1 MGIIDTS
8 HAIPETPVSGRS
20 VAAISPGITVDSRG
34 IWGEWNSPTGLGFP
48 APDSLLDRMQHHLS
62 QSVVMRIRPALVVGV
77 GLVLAFWRRPN
88 LFLHTWLHESAH
100 ALMCVVLFVRV
111 GAFQATA
118 GQGGEVRHEPV
129 NLLRAIPILI
139 APYVLPMI
147 LGPILFARW
156 LSPDGLLR
164 SGLTFVCGIA
174 LFMHLH
180 GLVLNLRFNTAGAAA
195 DIPRVGHLLA
205 FALVATSLLLI
216 ASATVVVLWST
227 QPPAWWSGLFAG

>member
-1 MGIIDTS
+1 MIT
-8 HAIPETPVSGRS
+8 R
-20 VAAISPGITVDSRG
+20 VARLVFDVVVGGAAWVLLVPWCWGVLTRR
-34 IWGEWNSPTGLGFP
+34 WGEVTGP
-48 APDSLLDRMQHHLS
+48 PPEEH
-62 QSVVMRIRPALVVGV
+62 ALFAGLMV

-100 ALMCVVLFVRV
+100 ALMCLLLFVRV
-111 GAFQATA
+111 GAIRASA
-118 GQGGEVRHEPV
+118 GQGGEIRHEPV

-139 APYVLPMI
+139 APYVVPMI

-164 SGLTFVCGIA
+164 SGLTFACGMA

-180 GLVLNLRFNTAGAAA
+180 GLMLNLRLNTVGAGA

-205 FALVATSLLLI
+205 FALIATSLLLI
-216 ASATVVVLWST
+216 AAATVVVLWSA

>member
-1 MGIIDTS
+1 MITRVVRLVFDVVVGG
-8 HAIPETPVSGRS
+8 AAWALLVPWCWGVLVRRWGEVSG
-20 VAAISPGITVDSRG
+20 SPP
-34 IWGEWNSPTGLGFP
+34 EEYALFAGLM
-48 APDSLLDRMQHHLS
+48 L
-62 QSVVMRIRPALVVGV
+62 

-100 ALMCVVLFVRV
+100 ALMCLLLFVRV

-147 LGPILFARW
+147 LGPILLARW

-164 SGLTFVCGIA
+164 SGLTFACGVA

-180 GLVLNLRFNTAGAAA
+180 GLVLNLRFNTVGAAA

-205 FALVATSLLLI
+205 FALIATSLLLL
-216 ASATVVVLWST
+216 AAAAVVVVWST
-227 QPPAWWSGLFAG
+227 QPPAWWSNLFAG

>member
-1 MGIIDTS
+1 MITRVVRLLFD
-8 HAIPETPVSGRS
+8 
-20 VAAISPGITVDSRG
+20 VAVGGAAWALLVPWCWGVLVRR
-34 IWGEWNSPTGLGFP
+34 WGEITGP
-48 APDSLLDRMQHHLS
+48 P
-62 QSVVMRIRPALVVGV
+62 PEEYALFAGLML

-100 ALMCVVLFVRV
+100 ALMCLLLFVRV

-164 SGLTFVCGIA
+164 SGLTFACGIA

-180 GLVLNLRFNTAGAAA
+180 GLVLNLRFNTVGAAA

-205 FALVATSLLLI
+205 FALIATSLLLI
-216 ASATVVVLWST
+216 ASALVVVLWST

>member
-1 MGIIDTS
+1 MITRVVRLVFDVVVGGAAWVFLVPWCWS
-8 HAIPETPVSGRS
+8 VAVQQWRVVSGPPPEEY
-20 VAAISPGITVDSRG
+20 ALFA
-34 IWGEWNSPTGLGFP
+34 GLM
-48 APDSLLDRMQHHLS
+48 L
-62 QSVVMRIRPALVVGV
+62 

-118 GQGGEVRHEPV
+118 GQGGEIRHEPV

-147 LGPILFARW
+147 LGPILLARW

-164 SGLTFVCGIA
+164 SGLTFACGVA

-180 GLVLNLRFNTAGAAA
+180 GLLLNLRFNTVGAAA

-205 FALVATSLLLI
+205 FALIATSLLLL
-216 ASATVVVLWST
+216 AAAAVVVLWST
-227 QPPAWWSGLFAG
+227 QPPAWWSGLFAE

>member
-1 MGIIDTS
+1 MITRVVRLLFDVVVG
-8 HAIPETPVSGRS
+8 G
-20 VAAISPGITVDSRG
+20 AAWVLLVPWCWGVLVRR
-34 IWGEWNSPTGLGFP
+34 WGEVTGP
-48 APDSLLDRMQHHLS
+48 P
-62 QSVVMRIRPALVVGV
+62 PEEYALFAGLML

-180 GLVLNLRFNTAGAAA
+180 GLVLNLRFNTVGAAA

-205 FALVATSLLLI
+205 FALIATSLLLI